1 VEALDLGV
9 SLEAAAARIG
19 ADGALGDAGALGLHQ
34 QPSSDARCLYPPPTL
49 LQRSPRC
56 GTSAGKPLTAE
67 GRPLASPSPPRDVR
81 WRADQVHR
89 LSLRVPV
96 PAGAA
101 VDQILA
107 DLYAWS
113 TSTIVARFTTRVT
126 GDDDALECP
135 SVASSFITVS
145 PCNIVL
151 ASLARQRRSM
161 PHSRSSTS
169 FNRPPDHS
177 DEDALFP
184 DHQIAAMEPDPDAA
198 GASSSPA
205 RLAPHLIY
213 SSSFFSLLASCSARR
228 SK

>member
-1 VEALDLGV
+1 M
-9 SLEAAAARIG
+9 SLFRLAQRRTRSWRRVRLER
-19 ADGALGDAGALGLHQ
+19 
-34 QPSSDARCLYPPPTL
+34 LYP
-49 LQRSPRC
+49 LQASMME
-56 GTSAGKPLTAE
+56 AE
-67 GRPLASPSPPRDVR
+67 D
-81 WRADQVHR
+81 
-89 LSLRVPV
+89 
-96 PAGAA
+96 
-101 VDQILA
+101 
-107 DLYAWS
+107 S
-113 TSTIVARFTTRVT
+113 TTVARFATRVT

-145 PCNIVL
+145 LCNIVL

-184 DHQIAAMEPDPDAA
+184 DHQIAAMEPDPVAA

-205 RLAPHLIY
+205 RLASHLIY
-213 SSSFFSLLASCSARR
+213 SSYFSLLASCSARR

>member
-1 VEALDLGV
+1 M
-9 SLEAAAARIG
+9 AARG
-19 ADGALGDAGALGLHQ
+19 SGGFSRGGGGGRNRGRWRSRGCGGSLSSSATLLRR
-34 QPSSDARCLYPPPTL
+34 SSDARPAVGP
-49 LQRSPRC
+49 
-56 GTSAGKPLTAE
+56 
-67 GRPLASPSPPRDVR
+67 PLASPSPPRDVR

-89 LSLRVPV
+89 FSLRVPV

-101 VDQILA
+101 ADQILA

-145 PCNIVL
+145 LCNIVL
-151 ASLARQRRSM
+151 ASLARQWRSM

-184 DHQIAAMEPDPDAA
+184 DHQIAAMEPDPVAA